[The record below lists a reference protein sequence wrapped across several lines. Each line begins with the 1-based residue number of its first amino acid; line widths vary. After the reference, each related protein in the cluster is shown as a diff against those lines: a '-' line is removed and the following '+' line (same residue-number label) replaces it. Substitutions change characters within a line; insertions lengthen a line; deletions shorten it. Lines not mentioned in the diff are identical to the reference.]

1 LFEPIHSSADSSL
14 LFFDRQRRISRN
26 PFWLRLGRV
35 IRLTLTMLIFASA
48 SFSFGQTYSS
58 QVTGIV
64 KDTGGAIV
72 PNALLEATDIARG
85 TTTIAK
91 SDESG
96 VYRFPSL
103 LPSTYRIFCTA
114 AGFRSFEQAVLPLQV
129 DQVFQLD
136 IILQVGEVKQTIVV
150 STIQTGVETANAS
163 LGQVITQKEIED
175 LPLNLRDS
183 LGLIALTPGTVLG
196 PNFSDGGGGNIG
208 RNFFRSDF
216 NVGGGRSG
224 SQAIMLDG
232 APNTTGDVSRAVISP
247 PVDAVQEFKVQA
259 TSYDA
264 QFGRTS
270 GGVVNVLT
278 KSGTNDIHGSVYDFE
293 RDSSMDASNYF
304 ASGTVPDYHRR
315 QVGGVVGF
323 PILRDRWFMFGD
335 FEALRQQLPVT
346 TLSSVPTQAQRSGDF
361 SSTYYQAS
369 ATNTPAFVTIYDPV
383 TYSSATGK
391 RTAFKGNIIP
401 LGRLNAVALNI
412 LKSYP
417 LPNQAGNAVTN
428 VNNYV
433 YTDNSVTNTNKYDL
447 RTDLHVGGRTT
458 LFGRFS
464 RQTDA
469 RIVPGAM
476 PPAIGGTVT
485 DDHYTQVVIGLSRVI
500 TPNLFAN
507 IETSFTRGLANQA
520 GGLPTVDLASL
531 GFSSTFAAESA
542 PQLPIISMADYR
554 TLTLKSSV
562 GQQHQPRNNYVT
574 TGLITF
580 THGRHALKAGA
591 EYWILNFNEYQNAAS
606 SGTLKFDHTFTQQN
620 PASATS
626 KTQGN
631 DLASFL
637 LGIPSGVSSTTGAAG
652 SFIRK
657 VQGISTGGLYSAL
670 FVQDDFRASGRLTLN
685 LGLRWD
691 LSQGNRE
698 KYNRIAYF
706 DPTAPSSLAQPANLP
721 NLTGAAVW
729 AGQGNSR
736 NQQETKWTN
745 FNPRFGFAYQLPHQA
760 VLRGGY
766 GIFFLPK
773 SVAASGAGAIGTTVD
788 TLMPID
794 SVIPTN
800 SLTDPFP
807 QGVTLPSNTRDP
819 NTGAGSTIS
828 IPLYKYSSGYVQMFS
843 LDVQKQLPWGLV
855 FDTHYWGNLG
865 THVATSKN
873 LNQLPN
879 QYLSLG
885 SKLTTTTVANPFYGV
900 LANQSAP
907 GQKTITLRQS
917 LLPYPQYV
925 GDSGVAQVY
934 EPSGKTNYNA
944 GTVQVTKRFSSAL
957 SLNAAYTYAK
967 SMDNLGVP
975 LDSYNRA
982 GEYALSDMDVT
993 HQAIISVLGQLP
1005 FGRGRRFA
1013 HSMNRVMEKTLGGWD
1028 ANTIIRIQSGFP
1040 VNISRPAVLAPGSN
1054 PHLDHP
1060 TPQQWFNTSVITSA
1074 GSYSF
1079 GNMGRQIPHVRSDM
1093 LQNIDF
1099 VLVKNIA
1106 ASWREHPITTQLRAE
1121 SYNFLNHPQLSAPN
1135 GTPTSSNF
1143 GTITTQANRPRAFQF
1158 AVKVKF

>member
-1 LFEPIHSSADSSL
+1 MFVHTQISKKLETPISWSLSAAGRSLFLMLAMLAVL
-14 LFFDRQRRISRN
+14 LMPEVGHAQSY
-26 PFWLRLGRV
+26 
-35 IRLTLTMLIFASA
+35 T
-48 SFSFGQTYSS
+48 S
-58 QVTGIV
+58 QVTGLV
-64 KDTGGAIV
+64 KDTVGAIV
-72 PNALLEATDIARG
+72 PNAMLVATDTARG
-85 TTTIAK
+85 TSLSAK
-91 SDESG
+91 SDEQG

-103 LPSTYRIFCTA
+103 QPSTYRISCTMP
-114 AGFRSFEQAVLPLQV
+114 GFRAFQQEGVTLLV
-129 DQVFQLD
+129 DQVLQLD
-136 IILQVGEVKQTIVV
+136 ITLEVGEVKEIVTV
-150 STIQTGVETANAS
+150 TSTQAGVETANAS
-163 LGQVITQKEIED
+163 LGQVVTQREIEE

-196 PNFSDGGGGNIG
+196 ANFSDGGGGNVG
-208 RNFFRSDF
+208 RNYFRSDF

-270 GGVVNVLT
+270 GGIVNVLT

-304 ASGTVPDYHRR
+304 ATGNVPNYHRR
-315 QVGGVVGF
+315 QTGGVVGF

-335 FEALRQQLPVT
+335 FEALRQQLPVS
-346 TLSSVPTQAQRSGDF
+346 TLSSVPTQAHRAGDF

-369 ATNTPAFVTIYDPV
+369 ATSAPAQVVIYDPA
-383 TYSSATGK
+383 TYNATTGR
-391 RTAFKGNIIP
+391 RTAFKGNIVPANRINP
-401 LGRLNAVALNI
+401 VALNI

-447 RTDLHVGGRTT
+447 RTDLHPGEKTT
-458 LFGRFS
+458 IFGRFS

-476 PPAIGGTVT
+476 PPAVAGTVT
-485 DDHYTQVVIGLSRVI
+485 DDHYAQIVIGLSRVI
-500 TPNLFAN
+500 TQNLFAN
-507 IETSFTRGLANQA
+507 IQTSFTRGLANQA
-520 GGLPTVDLASL
+520 GGLPTVDLGSL
-531 GFSSTFAAESA
+531 GFSSTFASIAA
-542 PQLPIISMADYR
+542 PQLPIISMTDYR
-554 TLTLKSSV
+554 ALTQKSSV

-574 TGLITF
+574 TGLLTY
-580 THGRHALKAGA
+580 TRGRHSWKFGA
-591 EYWILNFNEYQNAAS
+591 EYWILNFNEYQNANS

-620 PASATS
+620 PAAATS

-652 SFIRK
+652 SYIRK
-657 VQGISTGGLYSAL
+657 VAGISTGGLYSAL
-670 FVQDDFRASGRLTLN
+670 FVQDDFRATSRLTLN
-685 LGLRWD
+685 FGLRWD
-691 LSQGNRE
+691 LSRGNRE
-698 KYNRIAYF
+698 KYNRVAWF
-706 DPTAPSSLAQPANLP
+706 DPTAPSPLAGPAHLP
-721 NLTGAAVW
+721 NLTGVAVW
-729 AGQGNSR
+729 AGSGASKD
-736 NQQETKWTN
+736 QQETKWTN

-773 SVAASGAGAIGTTVD
+773 SVQASGAGAIGTTVD

-794 SVIPTN
+794 SVIPAN

-807 QGVTLPSNTRDP
+807 QGATLPSNNRDP

-828 IPLYKYSSGYVQMFS
+828 IPLYHYTSGYVQMFS
-843 LDVQKQLPWGLV
+843 LDFQKQLPFGFVL
-855 FDTHYWGNLG
+855 DTHYWGNLG

-885 SKLTTTTVANPFYGV
+885 SKLTTTTVPNPFYGV

-925 GDSGVAQVY
+925 GDGGVVQVY
-934 EPSGKTNYNA
+934 EPAGKTNYNA
-944 GTVQVTKRFSSAL
+944 GTVQVTKRFSKAL

-982 GEYALSDMDVT
+982 GEYALSDQDAT
-993 HQAIISVLGQLP
+993 HQAIVSFLGQLP

-1013 HSMNRVMEKTLGGWD
+1013 HDMNRLMETALGGWD
-1028 ANTIIRIQSGFP
+1028 ANTIIRLQSGFP
-1040 VNISRPAVLAPGSN
+1040 VNIARPAVLAPGAN
-1054 PHLDHP
+1054 AQLDNP
-1060 TPQQWFNTSVITSA
+1060 TPQQWFDTSVITSA

-1093 LQNIDF
+1093 LQNVDF

-1106 ASWREHPITTQLRAE
+1106 ASWHDHTITTQLRAE
-1121 SYNFLNHPQLSAPN
+1121 SYNFLNHPQMSAPN
-1135 GTPTSSNF
+1135 GTPTSANF
-1143 GTITTQANRPRAFQF
+1143 GTVTTQANRPRAFQF